1 MKERM
6 GDKRYFYITPEDYK
20 IAEENGIS
28 KDTLLSRVRKLGWD
42 VDKAITKPVRVKR
55 KFTEEEIK
63 TMEENGVNQNIA
75 ANRMYWGWNLEE
87 AITKPKKRGRQY
99 VYPEWVYKEAD
110 KNGIS
115 YSALGNRIRRGMS
128 LEEACTKKMI
138 TRLEALEIAR
148 KKLKESKKTNNNQ

>member
-1 MKERM
+1 ME
-6 GDKRYFYITPEDYK
+6 GKRYFYITPEDYK

-42 VDKAITKPVRVKR
+42 IDKAITKPVRAKR

-63 TMEENGVNQNIA
+63 TMEDNGIDREVA

-87 AITKPKKRGRQY
+87 AITKPKKKGRQY
-99 VYPEWVYKEAD
+99 VHPEWVYREAD

-115 YSALGNRIRRGMS
+115 YSALNNRIKSGMS
-128 LEEACTKKMI
+128 LEEACTRKVI
-138 TRLEALEIAR
+138 TKLEALEIAR
-148 KKLKESKKTNNNQ
+148 KKLKESKKS

>member
-1 MKERM
+1 ME
-6 GDKRYFYITPEDYK
+6 GKRYFYITPEDFK

-42 VDKAITKPVRVKR
+42 VDKAITTPVRAKR

-63 TMEENGVNQNIA
+63 TMEDNGIDREVA

-87 AITKPKKRGRQY
+87 AITKPKKKGRQY
-99 VYPEWVYKEAD
+99 VHPEWVYREAD

-115 YSALGNRIRRGMS
+115 YSALNNRIKSGMS
-128 LEEACTKKMI
+128 LEEACTKKTI
-138 TRLEALEIAR
+138 TKLEALEIAR
-148 KKLKESKKTNNNQ
+148 KKLKESKKANNKE

>member
-1 MKERM
+1 ME
-6 GDKRYFYITPEDYK
+6 GKRYFYITPEDYK

-42 VDKAITKPVRVKR
+42 VDKAITKPVRAKR

-63 TMEENGVNQNIA
+63 AMEENGIDRNVA
-75 ANRMYWGWNLEE
+75 AGRRYWGWTLEE
-87 AITKPKKRGRQY
+87 AITKSKKKGRQY

-128 LEEACTKKMI
+128 LEEACTRKML
-138 TRLEALEIAR
+138 TREEALVIAR
-148 KKLKESKKTNNNQ
+148 KKYEEKYKANNKE

>member
-1 MKERM
+1 ME
-6 GDKRYFYITPEDYK
+6 GKRYFYITPEDYK

-42 VDKAITKPVRVKR
+42 VDKAITKPVRAKR

-63 TMEENGVNQNIA
+63 AMEENGIDRNVA
-75 ANRMYWGWNLEE
+75 AGRRYWGWTLEE
-87 AITKPKKRGRQY
+87 AITKSKKKGRQY

-128 LEEACTKKMI
+128 LEEACTRKMI
-138 TRLEALEIAR
+138 TREEALVIAR
-148 KKLKESKKTNNNQ
+148 KKYKEKKKTNNK

>member
-1 MKERM
+1 MEN
-6 GDKRYFYITPEDYK
+6 KRYFYITPEDFEK
-20 IAEENGIS
+20 AKENGIH
-28 KDTLLSRVRKLGWD
+28 KETVITRVRKLGWD

-55 KFTEEEIK
+55 KFTKEEIK

-115 YSALGNRIRRGMS
+115 YSALGSRIRRGMS
-128 LEEACTKKMI
+128 LEEACTKKTI
-138 TRLEALEIAR
+138 TRLEALEIGR
-148 KKLKESKKTNNNQ
+148 KKLKESKKANNKE

>member
-1 MKERM
+1 MKGRM
-6 GDKRYFYITPEDYK
+6 GNKRYFYMTPDDYR

-42 VDKAITKPVRVKR
+42 VDKAITTPVRAKR
-55 KFTEEEIK
+55 KFTKEEIK

-99 VYPEWVYKEAD
+99 VYPEWVYKEAN

-115 YSALGNRIRRGMS
+115 YSELGNRIRRGMS
-128 LEEACTKKMI
+128 LEEACTKKTI
-138 TRLEALEIAR
+138 TKLEALEIAR

>member
-1 MKERM
+1 M
-6 GDKRYFYITPEDYK
+6 GNKRYFYITPEDFK

-42 VDKAITKPVRVKR
+42 IDKAITKPVRTKR

-63 TMEENGVNQNIA
+63 IMKENGLDRNAVA
-75 ANRMYWGWNLEE
+75 HRLGLGWSLEQ
-87 AITKPKKRGRQY
+87 ALTKPKKGGRQY

-128 LEEACTKKMI
+128 LEEACTKKKI

-148 KKLKESKKTNNNQ
+148 KKYKENKKTNNKE

>member
-1 MKERM
+1 ME
-6 GDKRYFYITPEDYK
+6 GKRYFYITPEDYK

-42 VDKAITKPVRVKR
+42 VDKAITKPVRAKR

-63 TMEENGVNQNIA
+63 AMEENGIDRNVA
-75 ANRMYWGWNLEE
+75 AGRRYWGWTLEE
-87 AITKPKKRGRQY
+87 AITKSKKKGRQY

-128 LEEACTKKMI
+128 LEEACTRKVI
-138 TRLEALEIAR
+138 TKEEALVIAR
-148 KKLKESKKTNNNQ
+148 KKYKEKKKTNNK

>member
-1 MKERM
+1 M
-6 GDKRYFYITPEDYK
+6 GDKRYFYITPEDFK

-42 VDKAITKPVRVKR
+42 VDKAITTPVRAKR
-55 KFTEEEIK
+55 KFTKEEIK
-63 TMEENGVNQNIA
+63 IMKENGIDRDVA
-75 ANRMYWGWNLEE
+75 AGRMFWGWTLEE

-99 VYPEWVYKEAD
+99 VYPEWVYREAE

-148 KKLKESKKTNNNQ
+148 KKYKEKHKANNKE

>member
-1 MKERM
+1 M
-6 GDKRYFYITPEDYK
+6 GNKRYFYITPEDFR

-42 VDKAITKPVRVKR
+42 IDKAITTPVRAKR
-55 KFTEEEIK
+55 KFTKEEIK

-99 VYPEWVYKEAD
+99 VYPEWVYKEANE
-110 KNGIS
+110 NGIS

-128 LEEACTKKMI
+128 LEEACTKKTI
-138 TRLEALEIAR
+138 TKLEALEIAR

>member
-1 MKERM
+1 ME
-6 GDKRYFYITPEDYK
+6 GKRYFYITPDDYR

-28 KDTLLSRVRKLGWD
+28 KDTLIMRVRKLGWD
-42 VDKAITKPVRVKR
+42 VDKAITKPVRIKR

-63 TMEENGVNQNIA
+63 TMKENGIDRNTVSCRLQ
-75 ANRMYWGWNLEE
+75 WGWTLEE

-99 VYPEWVYKEAD
+99 VYPKWVYKEAD

-128 LEEACTKKMI
+128 LEEACTKKTI
-138 TRLEALEIAR
+138 TKLEALEIAR

>member
-1 MKERM
+1 M
-6 GDKRYFYITPEDYK
+6 GDKRYFYITPDDYR

-42 VDKAITKPVRVKR
+42 VDKAITKPVRAKR
-55 KFTEEEIK
+55 KFTKEEIK

-87 AITKPKKRGRQY
+87 AITKPKKKGRQY

-128 LEEACTKKMI
+128 LEEACTKKTI
-138 TRLEALEIAR
+138 TKLEALEIAR
-148 KKLKESKKTNNNQ
+148 KKYKEKKKLIMNKN

>member
-1 MKERM
+1 ME
-6 GDKRYFYITPEDYK
+6 GKRYFYITPEDYK

-63 TMEENGVNQNIA
+63 TMEENGVNRNIA
-75 ANRMYWGWNLEE
+75 AGRRYWGWTLEE
-87 AITKPKKRGRQY
+87 AITKSKKKGRQY

-128 LEEACTKKMI
+128 LEEACTRKML
-138 TRLEALEIAR
+138 TREEALVIAR
-148 KKLKESKKTNNNQ
+148 KKYEEKYKANNKE

>member
-1 MKERM
+1 ME
-6 GDKRYFYITPEDYK
+6 GNRYFYITPEDYK

-42 VDKAITKPVRVKR
+42 VDKAITKPVRAKR

-63 TMEENGVNQNIA
+63 TMEENGIDRNVA
-75 ANRMYWGWNLEE
+75 AGRRYWGWTLEE
-87 AITKPKKRGRQY
+87 AITKSKKKGRQY
-99 VYPEWVYKEAD
+99 VYPDWVYKEAD

-128 LEEACTKKMI
+128 LEEACTKKII
-138 TRLEALEIAR
+138 TKLEALEIAR
-148 KKLKESKKTNNNQ
+148 KKLKESKKANNK

>member
-1 MKERM
+1 ME
-6 GDKRYFYITPEDYK
+6 GKRYFYITPEDYK

-42 VDKAITKPVRVKR
+42 VDKAITKPVRAKR

-63 TMEENGVNQNIA
+63 AMEENGIDRNVA
-75 ANRMYWGWNLEE
+75 AGRRYWGWTLEE
-87 AITKPKKRGRQY
+87 AITKSKKKGRQY

-128 LEEACTKKMI
+128 LEEACTRKMI
-138 TRLEALEIAR
+138 TKEEALVIAG
-148 KKLKESKKTNNNQ
+148 KKYKEKKKANNE

>member
-1 MKERM
+1 MES
-6 GDKRYFYITPEDYK
+6 KRYFYITPEDFK

-28 KDTLLSRVRKLGWD
+28 KSTLISRVRKLGWD
-42 VDKAITKPVRVKR
+42 VDKAITTPVRVKR

-63 TMEENGVNQNIA
+63 TMEENGIDRDVA
-75 ANRMYWGWNLEE
+75 AGRMYWGWTLEE
-87 AITKPKKRGRQY
+87 AITKPKKGGRQH

-128 LEEACTKKMI
+128 LEEACTKKTI
-138 TRLEALEIAR
+138 TKLEALEIAR
-148 KKLKESKKTNNNQ
+148 KKRKESKKTNNNQ

>member
-1 MKERM
+1 ME
-6 GDKRYFYITPEDYK
+6 GKRYFYITPEDFK

-42 VDKAITKPVRVKR
+42 VDKAITKPVRAKR

-63 TMEENGVNQNIA
+63 TMEENGVNRNIA
-75 ANRMYWGWNLEE
+75 AGRRYWGWTLEE
-87 AITKPKKRGRQY
+87 AITKSKKKGRQY

-128 LEEACTKKMI
+128 LEEACTRKVI
-138 TRLEALEIAR
+138 TKEEALVIAR
-148 KKLKESKKTNNNQ
+148 KKYKEKKKS

>member
-1 MKERM
+1 ME
-6 GDKRYFYITPEDYK
+6 GKRYFYITPEDYK

-42 VDKAITKPVRVKR
+42 VDKAITKPVRAKR

-63 TMEENGVNQNIA
+63 AMEENGIDRNVA
-75 ANRMYWGWNLEE
+75 AGRRYWGWTLEE
-87 AITKPKKRGRQY
+87 AITKSKKKGRQY

-128 LEEACTKKMI
+128 LEEACTKKII
-138 TRLEALEIAR
+138 TKEEALVIAR
-148 KKLKESKKTNNNQ
+148 KKLKESKKTNNK

>member
-1 MKERM
+1 ME
-6 GDKRYFYITPEDYK
+6 GKRYFYITPEDFK

-42 VDKAITKPVRVKR
+42 IDKAITKPVRVKR
-55 KFTEEEIK
+55 KFTKEEIK

-128 LEEACTKKMI
+128 LEEACTRKMI
-138 TRLEALEIAR
+138 TREEALVIAR
-148 KKLKESKKTNNNQ
+148 KKYKEKKKANNE

>member
-1 MKERM
+1 M
-6 GDKRYFYITPEDYK
+6 GNKRYFYITPEDFK
-20 IAEENGIS
+20 IAEENGIPEYVV
-28 KDTLLSRVRKLGWD
+28 TTRVRKLGWD
-42 VDKAITKPVRVKR
+42 VDKAITKPVRAKR
-55 KFTEEEIK
+55 KFTKEEIK

-99 VYPEWVYKEAD
+99 VYPEWVYKEAN

-128 LEEACTKKMI
+128 LEEACTKKLI
-138 TRLEALEIAR
+138 TKLEALEIAR
-148 KKLKESKKTNNNQ
+148 KKLKESKKANNE

>member
-1 MKERM
+1 ME
-6 GDKRYFYITPEDYK
+6 GKRYFYITPEDYK

-42 VDKAITKPVRVKR
+42 VDKAITKPVRAKR

-63 TMEENGVNQNIA
+63 AMEENGIDRNVA
-75 ANRMYWGWNLEE
+75 AGRRYWGWTLEE
-87 AITKPKKRGRQY
+87 AITKSKKKGRQY

-128 LEEACTKKMI
+128 LEEACTRKVI
-138 TRLEALEIAR
+138 TKEEALVIAR
-148 KKLKESKKTNNNQ
+148 KKYKEKKKANNE